1 MQKLETRL
9 KEQILVLDGAMG
21 TMIQSHRLEEEDY
34 RGDLFQKHRHPLK
47 GNNDVLSLTQ
57 PEIIARIHRAYLKA
71 GADLI
76 ETNTFNANRIS
87 QSDYGLEE
95 TIYDLNVASVRIA
108 REVAEEFNRK
118 DASKPRFVCGSL
130 GPTNQTASMSADVN
144 KPGAR
149 KVNFDKLVTV
159 YREQVRGLLDGGVD
173 VLLVET
179 VFDTLNCKA
188 ALFAILEEMK
198 NRDSVPVMV
207 SGTIS
212 DASGRMLSG
221 QTVEAFWY
229 SIRHAQP
236 LIAGLNCAL
245 GAEQIRPHLD
255 ALSTVCDAY
264 VSVYPNAG
272 LPNEFG
278 EYDETVDHMT
288 AIIREFAEVGL
299 INLVG
304 GCCGTTPD
312 YIQSFAEAVADLSP
326 RKVPELDRYTRLSGL
341 EPVVIRPDSNF
352 VNIGERT
359 NVTGSAKFR
368 RLITEGNY
376 EDALMVARE
385 QVENGAQIIDVN
397 MDEGLLDS
405 EEAMETFLRL
415 VASEPEIARIPVMID
430 SSRWEVIVRGLK
442 NLQGK
447 GIVNSISLKEGES
460 EFLKRARLIRQFGA
474 AVIVMAFDEEGQAD
488 TYERKVAICT
498 QAYRLLTE
506 QVNFPPEDIIFDP
519 NIFTVAT
526 GIEGHNE
533 YARAFLEATRT
544 IKETLPWVHVS
555 GGVSNLSFSFRGNQA
570 IRKAMHSCF
579 LYHAIQAGMDMGIVN
594 PGQLA
599 VYDDLDP
606 ELRERIEDVLFNR
619 REDATERL
627 VEISSRFKG
636 KRSSPKKTK
645 AWRKKPVEERL
656 LYALVEGIVDFIEE
670 DTEEARKKYDRP
682 IEVIEG
688 PLMDGMNRVGDL
700 FGSGKMFLPQVVKS
714 GRVMKKAVSGLIP
727 YITEARTSLVL
738 SEKSNGRLVLAT
750 VKGDVHDIGKNIVG
764 VVLGC
769 NGYEVVDLGVM
780 VPADKILTAIK
791 EKQADMVGL
800 SGLITPSLDEMVHV
814 ASELERARLKLPL
827 LIGGA
832 TTSKVHTAV
841 KIVEHYSG
849 AAIHV
854 TDASRCVG
862 VVSQLM
868 DTDRKTVFL
877 KEVQEEYHRIR
888 IQREKRKSGDQ
899 LLSLRSAREHRV
911 KLDWE
916 TYQPP
921 QPVLKGVK
929 VFRNYP
935 LKELVPFIDWTPF
948 FHAWELKGKYP
959 HILSSAKYGGEAR
972 NLFHDA
978 QVLLDRIIE
987 EGQLR
992 ASGVL
997 ALYPAYS
1004 RGEDVLI
1011 YKDETYQEVETVF
1024 HFLRQQVKKDRKKPQ
1039 YCLADFVAPVESGL
1053 KDWIGAFAVTA
1064 GHGLEALARE
1074 FEQAN
1079 DDYNAIMVRAVADR
1093 LAEAFAE
1100 RLHQRVRR
1108 EFWGYAPDE
1117 TLDTEG
1123 LIREKYTGIRPAPG
1137 YPACP
1142 DHSEKETIWNLLEVK
1157 ARTGITLTES
1167 GAMMPTASVCGWYF
1181 SHPQAVYFGIRK
1193 VDRDQLEDYARRK
1206 GLTLAEAEK
1215 LLASC
1220 LAY

>member
-1 MQKLETRL
+1 MQQLETRL

-34 RGDLFQKHRHPLK
+34 RGDLFRKHRHPLK
-47 GNNDVLSLTQ
+47 GNNDILSLTR
-57 PEIIARIHRAYLKA
+57 PEIIAQIHRAYLKA

-87 QSDYGLEE
+87 QSDYGLEK
-95 TIYDLNVASVRIA
+95 TVFDLNVASARIA
-108 REVAEEFNRK
+108 REAVDEFNRR
-118 DASKPRFVCGSL
+118 DPSKPRFVCGSL
-130 GPTNQTASMSADVN
+130 GPTNQTASMSGDVN
-144 KPGAR
+144 EPGAR
-149 KVNFDKLVTV
+149 KTSFDELVTV
-159 YREQVRGLLDGGVD
+159 YREQVRGLLAGGVD

-198 NRDSVPVMV
+198 DRDSVPIMV

-212 DASGRMLSG
+212 DASGRTLSG

-229 SIRHAQP
+229 SIRHARP

-255 ALSTVCDAY
+255 ALSTVCDTY

-288 AIIREFAEVGL
+288 AIIREFAEAGL

-312 YIQSFAEAVADLSP
+312 FIQSFAEAVAGLAP
-326 RKVPELDRYTRLSGL
+326 RKIPELERYTRLSGL

-376 EDALMVARE
+376 EDALTVARD

-405 EEAMETFLRL
+405 EEAMEKFLRL
-415 VASEPEIARIPVMID
+415 VASEPEIARIPIMID
-430 SSRWEVIVRGLK
+430 SSKWEVILRGLK

-498 QAYRLLTE
+498 RAYRLLTE
-506 QVNFPPEDIIFDP
+506 EVDFPPEDIIFDP
-519 NIFTVAT
+519 NIFAVAT

-544 IKETLPWVHVS
+544 IKQTLPWVHVS
-555 GGVSNLSFSFRGNQA
+555 GGVSNLSFSFRGNNA

-627 VEISSRFKG
+627 VEISDRFRG
-636 KRSSPKKTK
+636 TGISPKKTK

-656 LYALVEGIVDFIEE
+656 MHALVEGIVDYIEA
-670 DTEEARKKYDRP
+670 DTEEARKKYARP

-700 FGSGKMFLPQVVKS
+700 FGAGKMFLPQVVKS
-714 GRVMKKAVSGLIP
+714 ARVMKKAVSWLIP
-727 YITEARTSLVL
+727 YIQEERTSLGL
-738 SEKSNGRLVLAT
+738 AEKSNGRIVMAT

-769 NGYEVVDLGVM
+769 NGYDVVDLGVM
-780 VPADKILTAIK
+780 VPADKILAAVRETK
-791 EKQADMVGL
+791 ADMVGL
-800 SGLITPSLDEMVHV
+800 SGLITPSLEEMVHV

-841 KIVEHYSG
+841 KIAEHYSG

-868 DTDRKTVFL
+868 DADQQPVFI
-877 KEVQEEYHRIR
+877 KKVWDEYQRIR
-888 IQREKRKSGDQ
+888 VQREKRQSGQQ

-916 TYQPP
+916 NYQPP

-929 VFRNYP
+929 VFQNYP
-935 LKELVPFIDWTPF
+935 LKELVDYIDWTPF

-959 HILSSAKYGGEAR
+959 GILSSSKYGSEAKK
-972 NLFHDA
+972 LFHDA
-978 QVLLDRIIE
+978 QVLLDRIVKE
-987 EGQLR
+987 DQLQAR
-992 ASGVL
+992 GVV
-997 ALYPAYS
+997 AFYPARS
-1004 RGEDVLI
+1004 RGEDLLI
-1011 YKDETYQEVETVF
+1011 YRDETYQEVESVF

-1053 KDWIGAFAVTA
+1053 KDWVGAFAVTA
-1064 GHGLEALARE
+1064 GHGLEPLARQY
-1074 FEQAN
+1074 EQAN
-1079 DDYNAIMVRAVADR
+1079 DGYNAIMVKALADR

-1100 RLHQRVRR
+1100 RLHQRVRK

-1117 TLDTEG
+1117 TLDTED
-1123 LIREKYTGIRPAPG
+1123 LIQEKYVGIRPAPG

-1142 DHSEKETIWNLLEVK
+1142 DHSEKEILWNLLDVES
-1157 ARTGITLTES
+1157 RTGITLTES
-1167 GAMMPTASVCGWYF
+1167 GAMLPTASVCGWYF
-1181 SHPQAVYFGIRK
+1181 SHPEAVYFGIRK
-1193 VDRDQLEDYARRK
+1193 VDRDQLEDYAKRK
-1206 GLTLAEAEK
+1206 GLSLAAVEK
-1215 LLASC
+1215 LLASY